1 MKYKEKMP
9 EILKYISEGMNQK
22 EAYEKAGVSQ
32 TQFYKW
38 MAENTQFAD
47 MVHKAQ
53 EEARNNHR
61 DIDEVEH
68 ALLDLARGVE
78 LEDVRTEYESR
89 LDEDTGKY
97 VPVVKKQVRTAKKYS
112 PNVDA
117 IKFYLTN
124 RNPDEWK
131 NRVEQN
137 TTAQLNNEIKIRY
150 IGYDGHDV
158 KFPSSEDEVDL
169 TREKKE

>member
-1 MKYKEKMP
+1 MKYPRKMP
-9 EILKYISEGMNQK
+9 EILQYISQGFNQK
-22 EAYEKAGVSQ
+22 EAYEKAGIDKS
-32 TQFYKW
+32 TFYEW
-38 MAENTQFAD
+38 MATNSDFSD

-53 EEARNNHR
+53 EEARNNR
-61 DIDEVEH
+61 RYIDEVEH

-150 IGYDGHDV
+150 VGMDGHDV